1 MNNENIPDFIKENAK
16 KSSVKSTNPEELI
29 KNFDKNAVQKKLRE
43 IGMGDI
49 AKKLEGLNE
58 SDIKK
63 LINSNPQ
70 ILKKAMQII
79 NDGLRILDCNCQ

>member
-1 MNNENIPDFIKENAK
+1 MNNKNIPEFIKENAK
-16 KSSVKSTNPEELI
+16 KCSIKSTNPEELM
-29 KNFDKNAVQKKLRE
+29 KNFDKNAIQKKLCE

-58 SDIKK
+58 NDIKK

-79 NDGLRILDCNCQ
+79 SDGR

>member
-1 MNNENIPDFIKENAK
+1 MNNENIPEFIKENAK
-16 KSSVKSTNPEELI
+16 KCSIKSTNPEELM

-58 SDIKK
+58 NDIKK

-79 NDGLRILDCNCQ
+79 NDGR